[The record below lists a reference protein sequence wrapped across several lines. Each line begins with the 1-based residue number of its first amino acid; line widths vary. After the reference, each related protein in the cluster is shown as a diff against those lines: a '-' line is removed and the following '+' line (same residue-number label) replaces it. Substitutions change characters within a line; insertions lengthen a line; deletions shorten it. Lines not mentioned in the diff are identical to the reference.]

1 MTKNIY
7 RSSQILTALLL
18 AVSIFTMPVATLAQ
32 TRISYHSNRYS
43 PNDDVKA
50 GQQAAAEVERQMPIL
65 RDQVATDYLRTI
77 GDRLVAAIPQEFQH
91 PEFRYQFKIVDVRDI
106 NAFALPGGYMYVNR
120 GLIDVAHNEGEL
132 AGVMAHEL
140 SHVAL
145 RHGTA
150 QATKSQSLG
159 AQLPNIGGAILGSI
173 IGGGIGQVVGGGIQT
188 IGQIS
193 FLRFSREYETEAD
206 LLGSQIMA
214 RAGYDPRDLANMFK
228 TLQQQSGS
236 NSGPQFLSDHP
247 NPANRFARIEQ
258 ERASLQQAGLLRNSN
273 SYNNTAQFSNIQSRL
288 RGMGRAPSMSEV
300 QRNGG
305 GQQQGSTQASN
316 YPADARIRAR
326 VPYPSGRLRSY
337 TEGNLFRISVPDNW
351 REFQSGSSVTFAPD
365 GAYDSQGQFTHGILA
380 GVAQTQSRD
389 LQQATQEY
397 INSLAQGNRNLRQ
410 QSQFQR
416 GTVDRRNAIA
426 VTFSN
431 INEVSRQSERVS
443 VYTTLLRDG
452 TLFYMIAVA
461 PANDFRNYQNT
472 FQQVLRSV
480 QLNG

>member
-1 MTKNIY
+1 MTKSIY
-7 RSSQILTALLL
+7 RSSQILTAWLL
-18 AVSIFTMPVATLAQ
+18 AVCIFALPVATLAQ

-43 PNDDVKA
+43 PNDDAKA
-50 GQQAAAEVERQMPIL
+50 GQQAASEVERQMPIL
-65 RDQVATDYLRTI
+65 RDAAATDYLRSI
-77 GDRLVAAIPQEFQH
+77 GERLVAAIPQEFQH

-150 QATKSQSLG
+150 QATKSQSVG
-159 AQLPNIGGAILGSI
+159 AQAPNIAGAILGSV
-173 IGGGIGQVVGGGIQT
+173 IGGGLGQIVGGGIQT
-188 IGQIS
+188 IGQIN
-193 FLRFSREYETEAD
+193 FLKFSREYETEAD

-228 TLQQQSGS
+228 TLEQQGGGRG
-236 NSGPQFLSDHP
+236 GPQFFSDHP
-247 NPANRFARIEQ
+247 NPANRYARIEQ
-258 ERASLQQAGLLRNSN
+258 ERNSLQQAGLLRNLN
-273 SYNNTAQFSNIQSRL
+273 GYNNTANFSNVQARL

-305 GQQQGSTQASN
+305 GQQGSGQASN
-316 YPADARIRAR
+316 YPSNARISSR
-326 VPYPSGRLRSY
+326 VQYPSGRFRSY
-337 TEGNLFRISVPDNW
+337 TEGNLFRVSVPDNW
-351 REFQSGSSVTFAPD
+351 RELQSGSSVTFAPD
-365 GAYDSQGQFTHGILA
+365 GAYDSQGQFTHGVLA
-380 GVAQTQSRD
+380 GAAQTQSRD

-397 INSLAQGNRNLRQ
+397 VNGLAQQNQNLRQ

-416 GTVDRRNAIA
+416 GTIDRRDAIA

-431 INEVSRQSERVS
+431 VNEVSRQSERVS

-461 PANDFRNYQNT
+461 PENDFRNYQGT
-472 FQQVLRSV
+472 FQQILRSI

>member
-1 MTKNIY
+1 MKKSIY
-7 RSSQILTALLL
+7 RNSQILNACFL
-18 AVSIFTMPVATLAQ
+18 AVCIFTMPLATLAQ

-43 PNDDVKA
+43 ASDDVKA
-50 GQQAAAEVERQMPIL
+50 GQQAASEVERQMPIL
-65 RDQVATDYLRTI
+65 RDAVATDYLRSI
-77 GDRLVAAIPQEFQH
+77 GDRLVAAIPPEFQH
-91 PEFRYQFKIVDVRDI
+91 PEFRYQFKVVDVRDI

-150 QATKSQSLG
+150 QATKAQSAKVQAPSILG
-159 AQLPNIGGAILGSI
+159 QIAGAVIGGDL
-173 IGGGIGQVVGGGIQT
+173 GQVVGGVSQAAVGT
-188 IGQIS
+188 Y
-193 FLRFSREYETEAD
+193 FLKFSREYETEAD
-206 LLGSQIMA
+206 LLGAQIMA

-228 TLQQQSGS
+228 TLQQQSGG
-236 NSGPQFLSDHP
+236 SGGGGFFSDHP
-247 NPANRFARIEQ
+247 SSADRYARIEQ
-258 ERASLQQAGLLRNSN
+258 ERNSLQQAGLLRNSN
-273 SYNNTAQFSNIQSRL
+273 GYNNTAQFSNIQSRL
-288 RGMGRAPSMSEV
+288 RGMGRAPSMSDV

-305 GQQQGSTQASN
+305 GQQGSTQASN
-316 YPADARIRAR
+316 YPADARINAR

-380 GVAQTQSRD
+380 GVSQTQSQN

-397 INSLAQGNRNLRQ
+397 VNGLAQGNQNLRQ
-410 QSQFQR
+410 QSDFQR
-416 GTVDRRNAIA
+416 GTVDRREAIS
-426 VTFSN
+426 VTFTN
-431 INEVSRQSERVS
+431 VNEVTRSSERVTL
-443 VYTTLLRDG
+443 YTTMLRNG
-452 TLFYMIAVA
+452 GLFYMIAVA
-461 PANDFRNYQNT
+461 PENDFRNYQGT
-472 FQQVLRSV
+472 FRQVLSSI

>member
-1 MTKNIY
+1 MTKSIY
-7 RSSQILTALLL
+7 RSSQILTAWLL
-18 AVSIFTMPVATLAQ
+18 AVCIFAMPVATLAQ

-43 PNDDVKA
+43 PSDDVKA

-65 RDQVATDYLRTI
+65 RDQVATDYLRSI
-77 GDRLVAAIPQEFQH
+77 GERLVAAIPQEFQH

-150 QATKSQSLG
+150 QATKSQSAS
-159 AQLPNIGGAILGSI
+159 AQAPNILGAILGSV
-173 IGGGIGQVVGGGIQT
+173 IGGGLGQVVGGGIQT
-188 IGQIS
+188 LGQIN
-193 FLRFSREYETEAD
+193 FLKFSREYETEAD
-206 LLGSQIMA
+206 VLGSQIMA

-228 TLQQQSGS
+228 TLQQQSGG
-236 NSGPQFLSDHP
+236 NGGPQFLSDHP

-258 ERASLQQAGLLRNSN
+258 ERASLQRAGLLRNLN
-273 SYNNTAQFSNIQSRL
+273 GANNTAQFSNIQSRL

-305 GQQQGSTQASN
+305 AQQGSTQGSN
-316 YPADARIRAR
+316 YPSNARISAR
-326 VPYPSGRLRSY
+326 VPYPSRRLRSY

-351 REFQSGSSVTFAPD
+351 RELQSGSSVTFAPD

-397 INSLAQGNRNLRQ
+397 INGLAQGNQNLRQ

-416 GTVDRRNAIA
+416 GTVDRRDAIA

-461 PANDFRNYQNT
+461 PENDFRNYQNT
-472 FQQVLRSV
+472 FQQVLRSL